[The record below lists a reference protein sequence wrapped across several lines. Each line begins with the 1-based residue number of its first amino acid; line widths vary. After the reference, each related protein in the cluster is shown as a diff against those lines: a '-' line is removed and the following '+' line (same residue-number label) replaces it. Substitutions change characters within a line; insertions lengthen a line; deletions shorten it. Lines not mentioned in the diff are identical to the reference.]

1 MIAAAA
7 RAGLLTRLFS
17 SPLMSGTHWLSV
29 VLVVGTDSVESL
41 SDALLQHGA
50 VSVDVADAAAGT
62 AFEKPIF
69 DEPGG
74 ARPAAWEE
82 GLVTALFPADA
93 AIDACVREACADA
106 GLPLETA
113 FEVARVDDQDWVR
126 ATQAQFGPQQI
137 SQRLWIVPSWH
148 QPPDPAA
155 VNILLDPG
163 LAFGTGSH
171 PTTRLCLR
179 WLDEALQGGETV
191 IDFGCGSGILAIT
204 ALKLGA
210 ARAEGV
216 DIDPL
221 AVLAARDN
229 AVQNRVP
236 AGFHTAAERL
246 QAPADIVVANILAN
260 PLIVLEP
267 LLATLTVKGGRIALS
282 GILAEQ
288 ADEVAAAYER
298 DYALGPAV
306 EEGGW
311 VLITGTRRA
320 AP

>member
-1 MIAAAA
+1 
-7 RAGLLTRLFS
+7 
-17 SPLMSGTHWLSV
+17 MSVAHWLSV
-29 VLVVGTDSVESL
+29 ALVVGTDAVESL
-41 SDALLQHGA
+41 GDALLEHGA
-50 VSVDVADAAAGT
+50 LSVDVADAAAGT

-74 ARPAAWEE
+74 ERAPGWEH
-82 GLVTALFPADA
+82 GRVTALFPADA
-93 AIDACVREACADA
+93 AIDMCVREACAEA
-106 GLPLETA
+106 GLPRETA
-113 FEVARVDDQDWVR
+113 FEVTRVDDQDWVR
-126 ATQAQFGPQQI
+126 ATQAQFGPQQV
-137 SQRLWIVPSWH
+137 SPRLWIVPSWH
-148 QPPDPAA
+148 TPPDPAA
-155 VNILLDPG
+155 LNILLDPG

-179 WLDEALQGGETV
+179 WLEQTIRGGESV

-210 ARAEGV
+210 ARAGGV

-236 AGFHTAAERL
+236 AEFHTAAERL
-246 QAPADIVVANILAN
+246 HGPADIVVANILAN
-260 PLIVLEP
+260 PLIVLQP
-267 LLATLTVKGGRIALS
+267 LLATLTRSGGRIALS

-288 ADEVAAAYER
+288 ADDVAAAYGGHF
-298 DYALGPAV
+298 ALEPVV

-311 VLITGTRRA
+311 VLVTGTRRGA
-320 AP
+320 G

>member
-1 MIAAAA
+1 
-7 RAGLLTRLFS
+7 
-17 SPLMSGTHWLSV
+17 MSATHWLSV
-29 VLVVGTDSVESL
+29 ALVVDADAVEAL
-41 SDALLQHGA
+41 SDALIEHGA

-69 DEPGG
+69 DEPGS
-74 ARPAAWEE
+74 ARSAGWER
-82 GLVTALFPADA
+82 GRVAALFAADA
-93 AIDACVREACADA
+93 DLDRCVREACAA
-106 GLPLETA
+106 VGVPAATA
-113 FEVARVDDQDWVR
+113 FEVTRVDDQDWVR
-126 ATQAQFGPQQI
+126 ATQAQFQPQQI
-137 SQRLWIVPSWH
+137 SPRLWIVPTWH
-148 QPPDPAA
+148 QPPDRAA
-155 VNILLDPG
+155 LNILLDPG

-179 WLDEALQGGETV
+179 WLERTLRGGERV
-191 IDFGCGSGILAIT
+191 IDFGCGSGILDIA

-210 ARAEGV
+210 ASAEGV

-246 QAPADIVVANILAN
+246 AAPADIVVANILAN

-267 LLATLTVKGGRIALS
+267 LLASLTLAGGRIALS

-288 ADEVAAAYER
+288 AAEVAAAYGG
-298 DYALGPAV
+298 DYALAPPV
-306 EEGGW
+306 EEDGW
-311 VLITGTRRA
+311 VLITGTRRPA
-320 AP
+320 ETS

>member
-1 MIAAAA
+1 MP
-7 RAGLLTRLFS
+7 TS
-17 SPLMSGTHWLSV
+17 YWLSV
-29 VLVVGTDSVESL
+29 ALVVGTEAVELL
-41 SDALLQHGA
+41 SDGLLQRGA

-62 AFEKPIF
+62 AFEQPIF

-74 ARPAAWEE
+74 ARTPGWEHAR
-82 GLVTALFPADA
+82 VTALFQSDA
-93 AIDACVREACADA
+93 ALDACVRAACADA
-106 GLPLETA
+106 GLPAETA
-113 FEVARVDDQDWVR
+113 FEVTRVDDQDWVR

-137 SQRLWIVPSWH
+137 SPRLWIVPSWH
-148 QPPDPAA
+148 AAPDPAA
-155 VNILLDPG
+155 LNILLDPG

-179 WLDEALQGGETV
+179 WLEASIRGGETV

-210 ARAEGV
+210 GRAEGV
-216 DIDPL
+216 DIDTL

-236 AGFHTAAERL
+236 AEFHTAAERL
-246 QAPADIVVANILAN
+246 QAPSDIVVANILAN

-267 LLATLTVKGGRIALS
+267 LLASLTVPGGRIALS
-282 GILAEQ
+282 GVLAEQ
-288 ADEVAAAYER
+288 AAEVAAAYER
-298 DYALGPAV
+298 DYALVPPV

-311 VLITGTRRA
+311 VLVTGTRRRA
-320 AP
+320 G

>member
-1 MIAAAA
+1 M
-7 RAGLLTRLFS
+7 S
-17 SPLMSGTHWLSV
+17 STHWLSIT
-29 VLVVGTDSVESL
+29 LVVDSNAVEAL
-41 SDALLQHGA
+41 SDALLEHGA
-50 VSVDVADAAAGT
+50 LSVDVADAAAGT

-74 ARPAAWEE
+74 ERAPGWAHGR
-82 GLVTALFPADA
+82 VSALFPSDA
-93 AIDACVREACADA
+93 VIDACVREACAA
-106 GLPLETA
+106 AALPPETA
-113 FEVARVDDQDWVR
+113 FEVTRVDDQDWVR

-137 SQRLWIVPSWH
+137 SERLWIVPSWH
-148 QPPDPAA
+148 SAPDPSAL
-155 VNILLDPG
+155 NILLDPG

-179 WLDEALQGGETV
+179 WLESAIRGGETV

-210 ARAEGV
+210 GRAEGV
-216 DIDPL
+216 DIDRL

-236 AGFHTAAERL
+236 AQFCTAAERL

-267 LLATLTVKGGRIALS
+267 LLASLTVAGGRIALS

-288 ADEVAAAYER
+288 AGDVAAAYEA
-298 DYALGPAV
+298 DYALAPPV

-311 VLITGTRRA
+311 VLITGTRRGA
-320 AP
+320 MEQPLGRQPAP

>member
-1 MIAAAA
+1 M
-7 RAGLLTRLFS
+7 
-17 SPLMSGTHWLSV
+17 PGTHWLSV
-29 VLVVGTDSVESL
+29 ALVVGADAVEAL
-41 SDALLQHGA
+41 SDALLAHGA

-62 AFEKPIF
+62 AFERPIF
-69 DEPGG
+69 DEPGA
-74 ARPAAWEE
+74 ARSTGWER
-82 GLVTALFPADA
+82 GRVTALFPADA
-93 AIDACVREACADA
+93 RIDVAVCEACLDAD
-106 GLPLETA
+106 LPPQTA
-113 FEVARVDDQDWVR
+113 FEVTRVDDQDWVR
-126 ATQAQFGPQQI
+126 TTQAQFGPQQI
-137 SQRLWIVPSWH
+137 SSGLWIVPSWH
-148 QPPDPAA
+148 EPPDVTAI
-155 VNILLDPG
+155 NILLDPG

-179 WLDEALQGGETV
+179 WLEQTLRGGETV

-236 AGFHTAAERL
+236 AEFHTAADRL
-246 QAPADIVVANILAN
+246 YTPAHIVVANILAN

-267 LLATLTVKGGRIALS
+267 LLASLTLTGGRIALS
-282 GILAEQ
+282 GILVEQ
-288 ADEVAAAYER
+288 ADEVANVYQR
-298 DYALGPAV
+298 DYALGPAI

-311 VLITGTRRA
+311 VLLTGTRRA
-320 AP
+320 TA

>member
-1 MIAAAA
+1 MAA
-7 RAGLLTRLFS
+7 S
-17 SPLMSGTHWLSV
+17 YWLSV
-29 VLVVGTDSVESL
+29 ALVVGPDDAERL
-41 SDALLQHGA
+41 SDALLEQGA
-50 VSVDVADAAAGT
+50 LSVDVADAAAGT

-74 ARPAAWEE
+74 ARAAAWEH
-82 GLVTALFPADA
+82 GRVTALFAADA
-93 AIDACVREACADA
+93 QLDDCVRAACAEA
-106 GLPLETA
+106 GLPSETA
-113 FEVARVDDQDWVR
+113 FEVSRVDDQDWVR

-137 SQRLWIVPSWH
+137 SPRLWIVPSWH
-148 QPPDPAA
+148 TPPDPSAL
-155 VNILLDPG
+155 NILLDPG

-179 WLDEALQGGETV
+179 WLEHTIRGGETV

-236 AGFHTAAERL
+236 AEFYTAAERL
-246 QAPADIVVANILAN
+246 QSAADVVVANILAN

-267 LLATLTVKGGRIALS
+267 LLATLTRSGGRIALS

-288 ADEVAAAYER
+288 ADEVAAAYGGH
-298 DYALGPAV
+298 YALEPVV
-306 EEGGW
+306 EESGW
-311 VLITGTRRA
+311 VLVSGTRRSGG
-320 AP
+320 